1 MGEGFPG
8 LRGAARAGHSAR
20 RANVSGREGRLL
32 LPRLEASD
40 LRPGRGA
47 MRADGVSYPLIP
59 TPFPNSD
66 PQLSTLGPS
75 LSAAATWHDKSCANR
90 WPSTRFILE
99 AERKTVSDMPC
110 PLPGARYSRR
120 RREC

>member
-1 MGEGFPG
+1 MSVGERDASSF
-8 LRGAARAGHSAR
+8 RGYKLQISRCR
-20 RANVSGREGRLL
+20 
-32 LPRLEASD
+32 
-40 LRPGRGA
+40 A

-59 TPFPNSD
+59 TPLANSD
-66 PQLSTLGPS
+66 PQLRTLGPS

-110 PLPGARYSRR
+110 PLPGARYRGR
-120 RREC
+120 LREC